1 MKKWAI
7 TSKVKRAKS
16 KIEEIAK
23 ILLANRGIKTKKET
37 EEFLNPPNPYALTA
51 NRLGIDSQEVAKA
64 VKRIKKA
71 IKSGEKIIVYGDY
84 DTDGVCATAI
94 MWETLHK
101 LGAKVMPFIP
111 TRTEGYGLKAE
122 KIEELQ
128 REGISLIVTVDHGI
142 VANNQVKRAK
152 ELGVDVIICDHHLP
166 EKKKPEALALVHTT
180 RLAGAGVS
188 WFLAS
193 RLGNPGLELVTIG
206 TIADVMPLL
215 GPNRSIVKYGLE
227 SLHETKIPGLVAL
240 FQAAGIAREKIGT
253 YEIGFI
259 IGPRLNAAG
268 RMEDPMEALRLICTK
283 DKERAVSLA
292 TKIDEQNRQRQFL
305 TEQATLHA
313 RGLWLTEDGKRK
325 MIFVSHESYEEG
337 IVGLVAGKL
346 MEEFYRPAIVVSK
359 GEKYSRASARST
371 PGFNIIEAI
380 RACADILGPHGGHP
394 MAAGFTV
401 ETVKLEELKMRLVK
415 IAEREINKEKL
426 TPVLKIDM
434 RLDCRQLTLELCEK
448 LTELAPFGVG
458 NPEPVFLT
466 RGFLVADAQLVG
478 ANSSHLKLHL
488 TCPSLGIIFE
498 AIGFGK
504 GNLFSSLS
512 PEAKIDLVYNLS
524 LDTWNGNRRIQLK
537 IKDLKVSDGKRA

>member
-1 MKKWAI
+1 
-7 TSKVKRAKS
+7 
-16 KIEEIAK
+16 
-23 ILLANRGIKTKKET
+23 
-37 EEFLNPPNPYALTA
+37 
-51 NRLGIDSQEVAKA
+51 
-64 VKRIKKA
+64 
-71 IKSGEKIIVYGDY
+71 
-84 DTDGVCATAI
+84 
-94 MWETLHK
+94 
-101 LGAKVMPFIP
+101 
-111 TRTEGYGLKAE
+111 
-122 KIEELQ
+122 
-128 REGISLIVTVDHGI
+128 
-142 VANNQVKRAK
+142 
-152 ELGVDVIICDHHLP
+152 
-166 EKKKPEALALVHTT
+166 
-180 RLAGAGVS
+180 
-188 WFLAS
+188 
-193 RLGNPGLELVTIG
+193 
-206 TIADVMPLL
+206 MPLL

-292 TKIDEQNRQRQFL
+292 TKIDEQNRQRQLL

-313 RGLWLTEDGKRK
+313 RSLWLTDDGKRK

-512 PEAKIDLVYNLS
+512 PEVKIDLVYNLS